1 MAVQLYNEWH
11 KEDKAM
17 EVAAQSQIEDFDWI
31 PLYEELALLLVQYE
45 DRQDELIALLDR
57 LRDAGLPTTPI
68 NDKDADGHRFLMK
81 EIDPFTFF
89 GSFNRGQSV
98 EKRQEI
104 IRELIDFFGAKNR
117 VPNNFDGIP
126 TLNNQSSWFISYAAE
141 RGKDDVGTLWKLF
154 KLALEDDPLKNPEF
168 ISTLNDSFLIR
179 GVGTNITQA
188 LFWIQSEKFISFDSR
203 NREYLSLTFKRKDR
217 SGAKYKELL
226 GAVQDKYPGI
236 PFSAI
241 SRTAWLSQQEAPSSD
256 EELSELVDTS
266 VNYWLV
272 GAWWDQHEPH
282 NQTNRFVK
290 EGIWANGYDNKY
302 RNLVEQMQPGD
313 KIAIKACATQKNDL
327 PFDAKGHTASK
338 MIIKARGT
346 IINKHDDGKTID
358 VEWDSNFKNRDW
370 YFYTARS
377 TVWRLQVND
386 EYKLKRYVT
395 KLIDFIWDDDPQD
408 YNWFVDQWGWN
419 ETKNLINEEEVIDP
433 AFFKEYSDYTIDDAM
448 NDVFLSQ
455 PDFTNIIDNLKR
467 KKNIIL
473 QGPPGVGKTYI
484 AKRLAYLL
492 MGKKDPSRVQ
502 MVQFHQSYS
511 YEDFVQGWRPT
522 EKGGF
527 ALRNGVFFSFC
538 STANKSDQK
547 HVFIIDEIN
556 RGNLS
561 KIFGELM
568 MLIESDKR
576 GPEFSIP
583 LTYAQEGDKE
593 FHVPENV
600 YVMGLMNTADRSL
613 AMVDYALRR
622 RFAFMTLDPQF
633 ESESFRTHLEG
644 VGVNSKL
651 ISRIV
656 SRLSNLNEEIAS
668 DTKNLGPGYVIGHS
682 FFCPTSKGQVL
693 DDDWYKEIVLNE
705 VKPLLEEYWF
715 DDSKKADSAVDALLG

>member
-1 MAVQLYNEWH
+1 MTTTEI
-11 KEDKAM
+11 EPKAKT
-17 EVAAQSQIEDFDWI
+17 ASTDQFDWI
-31 PLYEELALLLVQYE
+31 PLYKELALLLAQYE

-68 NDKDADGHRFLMK
+68 NDKDADGNRFLMK

-89 GSFNRGQSV
+89 GSFNRGQSLK
-98 EKRQEI
+98 KRQEI
-104 IRELIDFFGAKNR
+104 IQELIVFFEAKNWIA
-117 VPNNFDGIP
+117 PDDFDGIP
-126 TLNNQSSWFISYAAE
+126 TLNNQSSWFISYVSR
-141 RGKDDVGTLWKLF
+141 RGKDDVSKLWKLF
-154 KLALEDDPLKNPEF
+154 KLALEDNPLENPEF
-168 ISTLNDSFLIR
+168 ISTLNDSFSIR

-188 LFWIQSEKFISFDSR
+188 LFWIQPDKFISFDSR
-203 NREYLSLTFKRKDR
+203 NREYLGLTFKREER
-217 SGAKYKELL
+217 SGERFKELHDE
-226 GAVQDKYPGI
+226 VRDKYPGI
-236 PFSAI
+236 PFPTI
-241 SRTAWLSQQEAPSSD
+241 SHNAWLSQQDDNSSTLPAISNITNSYM
-256 EELSELVDTS
+256 EKLTAN
-266 VNYWLV
+266 NYWLV
-272 GAWWDQHEPH
+272 GAWWDEHEPQ
-282 NQTNRFVK
+282 NQTSRFVK
-290 EGIWANGYDNKY
+290 EGIWVNGYDNKY
-302 RNLVEQMQPGD
+302 SELVQQMEVGD
-313 KIAIKACATQKNDL
+313 RIAIKSSATQKKDL
-327 PFDAKGHTASK
+327 PFDAHGHTASK

-346 IINKHDDGKTID
+346 ITNKHDDGKT
-358 VEWDSNFKNRDW
+358 VEVDWDNKFTKRNW
-370 YFYTARS
+370 YFYTAR
-377 TVWRLQVND
+377 TTIWRLKTED
-386 EYKLKRYVT
+386 EYKYKKYLI
-395 KLIDFIWDDDPQD
+395 KLIDFIWDDAPQD
-408 YNWFVDQWGWN
+408 YNWFVNQWGWN
-419 ETKNLINEEEVIDP
+419 ETKNSIDEEEVIDP
-433 AFFKEYSDYTIDDAM
+433 AFIVEYPDYTIEDAT

-455 PDFTNIIDNLKR
+455 SEFTNVVDNLKR

-492 MGKKDPSRVQ
+492 MGKKDDSRVQ

-583 LTYAQEGDKE
+583 LTYAQEGEKE

-622 RFAFMTLDPQF
+622 RFAFMTLEPQF

-693 DDDWYKEIVLNE
+693 DDGWYKEIVLNE

-715 DDSKKADSAVDALLG
+715 DDSKKADNAVDALLG